1 MGWALRFYRSTIG
14 KKILMAVTGL
24 IWVLFVIEHMA
35 GNLLTL
41 KSPEAIN
48 GYAALLKSSDEVLW
62 TFRIGL
68 FVALVVHV
76 DSMLKLTARNW
87 TSRRPRYAKVAHQ
100 TSSPAARTMRWGGVF
115 LILWLVYHI
124 LHFTTGQVHPD
135 FSHTDVYRNVTV
147 AFQSGGKVALYGA
160 AMVALA
166 LHLYHGAWSMFQT
179 VGANHPH
186 LEKPRRWLATAIA
199 ILIPLG
205 FITVPLA
212 IYFGIIG

>member
-1 MGWALRFYRSTIG
+1 MGWVLRFYRSTIG

-24 IWVLFVIEHMA
+24 VWVLFVIEHMA

-48 GYAALLKSSDEVLW
+48 GYAALLKSSDEILW
-62 TFRIGL
+62 AFRIGL
-68 FVALVVHV
+68 FIALVVHV

-87 TSRRPRYAKVAHQ
+87 TSRPARYAKVSHQ

-124 LHFTTGQVHPD
+124 LHFTTGQAHPD
-135 FSHTDVYRNVTV
+135 FSHTDVYHNVTV

-160 AMVALA
+160 AMVALG

-186 LEKPRRWLATAIA
+186 LETPRRWLATAIA

-205 FITVPLA
+205 FIAVPLA
-212 IYFGIIG
+212 IYLGIIG